1 MRILMVGFDH
11 TMVMRADGT
20 PGDTQE
26 RHLKYAEALR
36 RSFPDG
42 RITVIVKTPIAS
54 SSQPVTLSEGL
65 SIHPVPCQRWKFVW
79 EASNIFNT
87 SLKQEKFDLITTQS
101 PFDDGWFGIRLKQ
114 RFGIPVNVQMR
125 SSFLDIPYWI
135 QERPVI
141 YRVFNML
148 GKWVSRQADTI
159 RVVCEG
165 EKQRLERLFPDLR
178 HKIFALHPLVNYQTF
193 TSPLQAQERDAVEKT
208 LQQHDMVNRVILLFV
223 GRLVLQKNIP
233 TLLRALASVVQ
244 NIPDVCLAI
253 AGDGPLR
260 QELQHL
266 ASQLQLERH
275 LIWLSNLNL
284 QDLRGWYAA
293 ARGFVFPSFHEGF
306 GKVIVES
313 YLMETPVIASPFVSA
328 AELIRHGE
336 TGFIMQSFTDHLEL
350 ANYVRKLVEDTSL
363 STTMGQR
370 GKTLMQQ
377 YLLSEEAYMQ
387 QLIDIWSKTASCA
400 VS

>member
-42 RITVIVKTPIAS
+42 RITVIVKTPVAS
-54 SSQPVTLSEGL
+54 SSQSVTLSEGL

-87 SLKQEKFDLITTQS
+87 RLKQEKFDLITTQS

-125 SSFLDIPYWI
+125 SSFLDLPYWI
-135 QERPVI
+135 QERPVM
-141 YRVFNML
+141 YRGFNNL
-148 GKWVSRQADTI
+148 GKWVSRQANTI
-159 RVVCEG
+159 RVVCDS
-165 EKQRLERLFPDLR
+165 EKERLERAFPELR
-178 HKIFALHPLVNYQTF
+178 QKIFALHPLVNYQLF
-193 TSPLQAQERDAVEKT
+193 TSPLQAREHDAVEKV

-233 TLLRALASVVQ
+233 TLLHALATVVQ
-244 NIPDVCLAI
+244 NTPDVCLVI

-266 ASQLQLERH
+266 ASQLGLERH
-275 LIWLSNLNL
+275 LLWLRNLNL

-336 TGFIMQSFTDHLEL
+336 TGFITQSFTDHLEL
-350 ANYVRKLVEDTSL
+350 ANYMRKLVEDASL
-363 STTMGQR
+363 STTMGQL
-370 GKTLMQQ
+370 GKACMQQ